1 MHCALEVVAKGY
13 GSYICNIYWT
23 RSLFIFFSPV
33 WKYCIVTQ
41 ERINM
46 SFCIVSDVIGLWG
59 ARREERGGTWDISFG
74 LQWFEFY
81 RNGFGWWAQGERR
94 SGSGRFLG
102 EQWPAHIH
110 DKKTKKKK
118 KNGAG
123 EARVFIC
130 LSRWKFTITLF
141 SFYLRLPTSHRV
153 IPPHPRPLCSFFL
166 ITRSHE
172 APLPPRAS
180 PWPVALRD
188 FAGTNTPC
196 VIPATRPLPCRA
208 SASPRAVCHLI
219 FLSYLGRQLLD
230 HILHLLSDI
239 YFVSRP
245 LFSLFPLQRHLV
257 STLVCSAPSLCP
269 GAGY

>member
-1 MHCALEVVAKGY
+1 MEQARQEFLFVCPGENL
-13 GSYICNIYWT
+13 
-23 RSLFIFFSPV
+23 RSLCFPFISGFPPPTASSP
-33 WKYCIVTQ
+33 
-41 ERINM
+41 
-46 SFCIVSDVIGLWG
+46 
-59 ARREERGGTWDISFG
+59 
-74 LQWFEFY
+74 
-81 RNGFGWWAQGERR
+81 
-94 SGSGRFLG
+94 
-102 EQWPAHIH
+102 
-110 DKKTKKKK
+110 
-118 KNGAG
+118 
-123 EARVFIC
+123 
-130 LSRWKFTITLF
+130 
-141 SFYLRLPTSHRV
+141 
-153 IPPHPRPLCSFFL
+153 PPPSTPPPLRPLCSFFL

-196 VIPATRPLPCRA
+196 VIPATRPLPSRA

-219 FLSYLGRQLLD
+219 FLSYPGRQLLD

-239 YFVSRP
+239 YFVSRH